1 MTATPM
7 TNMESSP
14 LPDPTG
20 HPDDTELVKV
30 VGKSP
35 MRLAVE
41 RFRADR
47 RSMVSFWVVV
57 FFAVLTITAPIASH
71 LGIIDP
77 YTFHQDQL
85 NELTLPDGPLSG
97 MSWQHPLGVEPGT
110 GRDMLSRIWMGLSVS
125 VGIALTASLLSMFI
139 GTILGIIAAMRG
151 GWSDSIVGR
160 TCDLI
165 LSFPQQLMLL
175 ALSGMALEFIHHQLH
190 ITSDS
195 GAAAFYVIVVMAV
208 FGWPGLCRLVRG
220 QVLSIRER
228 EFVDAAVILGA
239 SRRRIYFKEVL
250 PNLWT
255 LILVQFT
262 LMLPAYI
269 STEAALSFMGV
280 SVKPPTPT
288 LGNVL
293 NDTLN
298 YAQIEFFYFLMP
310 GVTIAAL
317 VICFNLLGDG
327 MRDALDPKTHR

>member
-1 MTATPM
+1 MSATPL
-7 TNMESSP
+7 TNMESEK

-20 HPDDTELVKV
+20 HPDDSELAKV

-35 MRLAVE
+35 MRLAME
-41 RFRADR
+41 RFRADK
-47 RSMVSFWVVV
+47 RSMVSFWIIVV
-57 FFAVLTITAPIASH
+57 FALLTLTAPIVNH

-77 YTFHQDQL
+77 YGFHQDVL
-85 NELTLPDGPLSG
+85 NPLTMPNGILSG
-97 MSWQHPLGVEPGT
+97 ISWHHPLGVEPGS
-110 GRDMLSRIWMGLSVS
+110 GRDLASRLWLGLSVS
-125 VGIALTASLLSMFI
+125 VGISLTASLLSMAI
-139 GTILGIIAAMRG
+139 GTVLGIIAGMRG
-151 GWSDSIVGR
+151 GWIDGVIGR
-160 TCDLI
+160 LCDLI

-175 ALSGMALEFIHHQLH
+175 ALSGMALEFIHKQLH
-190 ITSDS
+190 VGGDS
-195 GAAAFYVIVVMAV
+195 SAAALYVIVVMAL

-220 QVLSIRER
+220 QVLSLRER
-228 EFVDAAVILGA
+228 EFVDAAVVLGA

-262 LMLPAYI
+262 LMLPLYI

-298 YAQIEFFYFLMP
+298 YAQVDFFYFLMP
-310 GVTIAAL
+310 GVVIALL

-327 MRDALDPKTHR
+327 LRDALDPKTNR

>member
-1 MTATPM
+1 MTATPLS
-7 TNMESSP
+7 NMESEK

-20 HPDDTELVKV
+20 HLEDTELATV

-35 MRLAVE
+35 MRLAME
-41 RFRADR
+41 RFRADK
-47 RSMVSFWVVV
+47 RSMVSFWVIVV
-57 FFAVLTITAPIASH
+57 FALLTIAAPIVNH

-77 YTFHQDQL
+77 YTLHQEVLD
-85 NELTLPDGPLSG
+85 EFTMPKGALSG
-97 MSWQHPLGVEPGT
+97 ISWRHPLGVEPQNGH
-110 GRDMLSRIWMGLSVS
+110 DMLSRVWLGLSVS
-125 VGIALTASLLSMFI
+125 VGISLSASLLAMAI
-139 GTILGIIAAMRG
+139 GTGLGIVAGMRG
-151 GWSDSIVGR
+151 GAIDGLIGR
-160 TCDLI
+160 LCDLI

-175 ALSGMALEFIHHQLH
+175 ALSSMALEFIHHYLH
-190 ITSDS
+190 VGGDS
-195 GAAAFYVIVVMAV
+195 SAAALYVIVVMAL

-228 EFVDAAVILGA
+228 EFVDAAVVLGA

-293 NDTLN
+293 NDTLSF
-298 YAQIEFFYFLMP
+298 AQVDPFYFFVP
-310 GVTIAAL
+310 GATIALL

-327 MRDALDPKTHR
+327 LRDALDPKTNR

>member
-7 TNMESSP
+7 TNMESAP

-20 HPDDTELVKV
+20 HPDDTELNQV

-35 MRLAVE
+35 MRLAME

-47 RSMVSFWVVV
+47 RSMISFWVIVI
-57 FFAVLTITAPIASH
+57 FAVLTILAPIVNKT
-71 LGIIDP
+71 GIIDP
-77 YTFHQDQL
+77 YTFHQDRL
-85 NELTLPDGPLSG
+85 DELTMPNGTLSG
-97 MSWQHPLGVEPGT
+97 ISWKHPLGVEPGT
-110 GRDMLSRIWMGLSVS
+110 GRDVASRLWLGLSVS
-125 VGIALTASLLSMFI
+125 ILIALSASLLSMVV
-139 GTILGIIAAMRG
+139 GTVLGIIAAMRR
-151 GWSDSIVGR
+151 GWVDGVIGR
-160 TCDLI
+160 LADLV

-175 ALSGMALEFIHHQLH
+175 ALSSMALEFIHKTLH
-190 ITSDS
+190 IGSADT
-195 GAAAFYVIVVMAV
+195 AAAVYVIVVMSV
-208 FGWPGLCRLVRG
+208 FGWPALCRLVRG

-228 EFVDAAVILGA
+228 EFVDAAVVLGA

-255 LILVQFT
+255 LLLVQFT
-262 LMLPAYI
+262 LMLPLYI

-293 NDTLN
+293 NDTLQ
-298 YAQIEFFYFLMP
+298 YADTDFFYFLVP
-310 GVTIAAL
+310 GVTIALL

-327 MRDALDPKTHR
+327 LRDALDPKTHR